1 MQWAHSSSY
10 CGCLLGFCE
19 TAMFFL
25 PHAEALRKANHTD
38 LWSKHDCWHD
48 LAIAGLL
55 ANLRPFS
62 ASTHQASSSIL
73 KIDKYKNGALFSKA
87 TLFGSPRKDKK
98 GIAEKVGEALNH
110 GAARS
115 YTKSS
120 LIICSAMGKAPGF
133 RLKSYLPIE
142 KVVANSV
149 VWCFMSPL
157 TNFTPFF
164 C

>member
-1 MQWAHSSSY
+1 M
-10 CGCLLGFCE
+10 F
-19 TAMFFL
+19 FFL

-48 LAIAGLL
+48 LAIAGLV

-73 KIDKYKNGALFSKA
+73 KIDKYKKWHPFFQGYFV
-87 TLFGSPRKDKK
+87 GSRRKNKK

-120 LIICSAMGKAPGF
+120 LIICWAMGKAPGF

-149 VWCFMSPL
+149 FWCFMSPS